1 MRLLSLYA
9 HGFRNLDEV
18 RLEAHPRLNV
28 FVGPN
33 GVGKT
38 NLLEAVHL
46 AAALRLLRPSE
57 RASELV
63 RFDLERGAVKAQFDL
78 DGPLPI
84 EVTLEKRGRKATLAG
99 KQVRDVGEVAARIG
113 VVSFTPED
121 LAIVRQGPDH
131 RRRALDRFAFHLA
144 PSFAQVAKRYAAA
157 LSQRN
162 KLLKT
167 WPVDPDLLASY
178 TAPLVEA
185 GAELVA
191 ARLAAIERWRPS
203 FVQSAARITGGEVEA
218 GMRYRSSL
226 LEDDEAPPSTEEL
239 ASRLADKLQRQAQT
253 EMDRKTTLCGPH
265 LDDVIISMDARRAR
279 HLASQG
285 EARALV
291 LALKMAEVLTLTEA
305 RQSAPL
311 LLLDDVAGELDPA
324 RAAFLFATV
333 DAVEAQTVV
342 TCTHEG
348 LLPSGRQARVLT
360 IDEGRVVASR
370 VGALEGREAGG
381 S

>member
-46 AAALRLLRPSE
+46 VAALRLLRPSE

-63 RFDLERGAVKAQFDL
+63 RFDLERGVVKGSFDL

-84 EVTLEKRGRKATLAG
+84 EVSLEKRGRKATLAG
-99 KQVRDVGEVAARIG
+99 KQVKDVGEVASRIG

-121 LAIVRQGPDH
+121 LAIVRQGPEH
-131 RRRALDRFAFHLA
+131 RRRALDKFAFHLS
-144 PSFAQVAKRYAAA
+144 PSFAQIAKRYAAA
-157 LSQRN
+157 LGQRN
-162 KLLKT
+162 KLLKA

-178 TAPLVEA
+178 TAPLVA
-185 GAELVA
+185 SGAELIA
-191 ARLAAIERWRPS
+191 ARLDAVERWRPA
-203 FVQSAARITGGEVEA
+203 FVQSARRITGGDVDA

-226 LEDDEAPPSTEEL
+226 LDEDEAPPSVADL
-239 ASRLADKLQRQAQT
+239 ATRLRDKLGAQAQT
-253 EMDRKTTLCGPH
+253 ELDRKTTLSGPH
-265 LDDVIISMDARRAR
+265 LDDVVISMDARRAR

-291 LALKMAEVLTLTEA
+291 LALKMAEVLALTEA

-324 RAAFLFATV
+324 RAAFLFETV

-348 LLPSGRQARVLT
+348 LLPSGREATVLT
-360 IDEGRVVASR
+360 IDEGRVANAR
-370 VGALEGREAGG
+370 LGAL
-381 S
+381 

>member
-18 RLEAHPRLNV
+18 RFEAHPRLNV

-46 AAALRLLRPSE
+46 VAALRLLRPSE

-63 RFDLERGAVKAQFDL
+63 RFDLDKGVVKGGFDL

-99 KQVRDVGEVAARIG
+99 KQVKDVGEVAARIG

-121 LAIVRQGPDH
+121 LAIVRQGPEY
-131 RRRALDRFAFHLA
+131 RRRALDRFAFHLS

-162 KLLKT
+162 KLLKG

-191 ARLAAIERWRPS
+191 ARLDAIARWRPA
-203 FVQSAARITGGEVEA
+203 FIHSAGRITGGEVDA
-218 GMRYRSSL
+218 GLSYRSSL
-226 LEDDEAPPSTEEL
+226 IEEGEGEVAVVEI
-239 ASRLADKLQRQAQT
+239 ASRLHDKLSAQAQT
-253 EMDRKTTLCGPH
+253 ELDRKTTLSGPH
-265 LDDVIISMDARRAR
+265 LDDVVISMDARRAR

-324 RAAFLFATV
+324 RAAFLFETV

-348 LLPSGRQARVLT
+348 LLPHGREAAVLT
-360 IDEGRVVASR
+360 IDDGRVSSSR
-370 VGALEGREAGG
+370 VGSVGEVVA
-381 S
+381 